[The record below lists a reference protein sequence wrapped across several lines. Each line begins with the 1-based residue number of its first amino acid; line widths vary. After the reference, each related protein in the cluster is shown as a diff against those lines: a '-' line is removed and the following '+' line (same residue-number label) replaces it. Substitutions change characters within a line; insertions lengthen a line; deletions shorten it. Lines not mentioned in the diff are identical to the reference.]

1 MSRRGALW
9 RATIID
15 DLEAKDEA
23 DQKEDEDLQRALQLS
38 LQEANRIRSPSSSKR
53 PSPSTRHQAADAQ
66 AGSTHSG
73 KDLDALDQEIE
84 EAKAQRASLDALI
97 RTLEKEREEKLR
109 QIRGAQLMPARNAL
123 KGKNVMETIDYMEDF
138 DWSLALRAKMKSV
151 FGFNS
156 FRLCQEGI
164 CNASMDGRDIVGIM
178 PTGGGKS
185 LGYQLPAL
193 MVPGCTLVVSPLLS
207 LITDQ
212 ILHLR
217 EANVDAVMLTSA
229 TSKEESALI
238 HRRLTG
244 MAIGDVNAPD
254 IKLCYVTP
262 EKIAKSKVFIST
274 LQKLYR
280 VNKLARFVIDE
291 AHCISQQGHNFRP
304 DYQRLSTLRQM
315 FPDVPILALSA
326 TCPPPVLKDLLKTL
340 NMPAP
345 KYGTAAD
352 VKGTV
357 LFSAPLYRKN
367 LHYKVLAKPA
377 ATQDSI
383 RAMCDYILEHH
394 REDTGI
400 VYCLTKKD
408 AEFVAQE
415 LHEQSHREI
424 RTGVYH
430 ADIAAARK
438 EDLHKRWRNGQVN
451 VVCATIAFGLGIDK
465 GDVRFV
471 LHHTLSTSLDGFYQ
485 ESGRAGRDGKDADC
499 ILFYRPQDVTRISAL
514 TCENHH
520 GREKVLAMLKFASDP
535 VECRKILFAR
545 YFSESSNLSL
555 NSWGTPEEDALTRCG
570 HCDNC
575 TRPPETTDRQDVRL
589 PAWQLLRIAAA
600 ADRANQQLTMA
611 QLCKLAR
618 GLRVAA
624 SGESAAGGARGRGGG
639 KRARQE
645 KESVDVQEVAGG
657 KVELTETQT
666 EHLCVRML
674 LDGFFEMLFT
684 PTAYTV
690 NVYLKPSATAARFTR
705 FSRAEIEQGKGPAF
719 ECVFLKKVTKRKSTT
734 TTAGAAKNA
743 DKPEKAKSTPRAT
756 KAAASSSNSASRGKR
771 KRDASESLDEIE
783 DDEDEEDGE
792 YDDGSMKDFVVH
804 DSLAE
809 DSDED
814 EIMEWSATLRPGKR
828 ATKRA
833 GAKRASSSSI
843 TPPWAE
849 VIELSSD

>member
-1 MSRRGALW
+1 
-9 RATIID
+9 
-15 DLEAKDEA
+15 
-23 DQKEDEDLQRALQLS
+23 
-38 LQEANRIRSPSSSKR
+38 
-53 PSPSTRHQAADAQ
+53 
-66 AGSTHSG
+66 
-73 KDLDALDQEIE
+73 
-84 EAKAQRASLDALI
+84 
-97 RTLEKEREEKLR
+97 
-109 QIRGAQLMPARNAL
+109 
-123 KGKNVMETIDYMEDF
+123 
-138 DWSLALRAKMKSV
+138 MKSV
-151 FGFNS
+151 FGFSS

-193 MVPGCTLVVSPLLS
+193 MVPGCTLVISPLLS

-217 EANVDAVMLTSA
+217 EADVDAVMLTSA
-229 TSKEESALI
+229 TSKEESSLI
-238 HRRLTG
+238 HKRLQS
-244 MAIGDVNAPD
+244 MAFGDPNAPD
-254 IKLCYVTP
+254 VKLCYVTP
-262 EKIAKSKVFIST
+262 EKIAKSKSFVSI
-274 LQKLYR
+274 LEKLYR

-315 FPDVPILALSA
+315 FPTVPILALSA
-326 TCPPPVLKDLLKTL
+326 TCPPLVLRDLLKTL
-340 NMPAP
+340 QMPAP
-345 KYGTAAD
+345 VSATAAKS
-352 VKGTV
+352 KGTV

-377 ATQDSI
+377 GTQESI
-383 RAMCDYILEHH
+383 RVMCDYILENH
-394 REDTGI
+394 RGDTGI
-400 VYCLTKKD
+400 VYCFSKKD
-408 AEFVAQE
+408 AESVAQE
-415 LHEQSHREI
+415 MYEQSQHVI

-430 ADIAAARK
+430 ADIAAASK
-438 EDLHKRWRNGQVN
+438 EDLHKRWRNGQVT

-471 LHHTLSTSLDGFYQ
+471 LHHTTSLDGFYQ
-485 ESGRAGRDGKDADC
+485 ESGRAGRDGQDADC

-514 TCENHH
+514 TCQNHN
-520 GREKVLAMLKFASDP
+520 GQEKMLAMLKFASDLE
-535 VECRKILFAR
+535 ECRKIQFAH

-555 NSWGTPEEDALTRCG
+555 NSWGTAEEDALTRCG

-575 TRPPETTDRQDVRL
+575 TRPPETVDRQDARL

-600 ADRANQQLTMA
+600 AARANQQLTMA

-624 SGESAAGGARGRGGG
+624 AGESAAGGAKGRGRG

-645 KESVDVQEVAGG
+645 KESVDVQEAAGG

-666 EHLCVRML
+666 EHLCVRLL
-674 LDGFFEMLFT
+674 LDGFFEMSFS
-684 PTAYTV
+684 PTAYAV

-719 ECVFLKKVTKRKSTT
+719 ECTFLKKVTKRKSTAAAT
-734 TTAGAAKNA
+734 SAAKKA
-743 DKPEKAKSTPRAT
+743 DKPEKPKSTPRAT
-756 KAAASSSNSASRGKR
+756 NAAASSSNSASRGKR
-771 KRDASESLDEIE
+771 KRDASESLDEVD
-783 DDEDEEDGE
+783 DDEEEEDGE

-804 DSLAE
+804 DSLGE

-814 EIMEWSATLRPGKR
+814 EVMEWSTSLRPGKR
-828 ATKRA
+828 AATRPA
-833 GAKRASSSSI
+833 AKQSRPVRVQEASSSSR
-843 TPPWAE
+843 TPPWEE